1 MRVMIFLMELKED
14 VASVLIIVLH
24 ACLLLDIMA
33 MKSPLGIMEV
43 LLLGCN
49 DIRLQGP
56 R

>member
-1 MRVMIFLMELKED
+1 MIFLMELKED

-24 ACLLLDIMA
+24 ACLLDIMA
-33 MKSPLGIMEV
+33 MKSPLGLMEV